1 METYHKTQRD
11 SFRQEMDEA
20 LMKYSKVF
28 QKYTQTNEVKWEDI
42 CETIYDVG
50 NLGLKITQL
59 SEAWQLLITKLMKEQ
74 EIEYDLQSEA
84 ELPEILSSSINY
96 LQSVINQRQL
106 SNKRH
111 YLPPNPETVHQYLGH
126 IQFPIREDEPT
137 SLYAYALLH
146 STLLEKHE
154 SNDESYVLNCSSQDT
169 HFQCKIYHHLKF
181 EQLRKCFLENEID
194 FIESMMRCD
203 TWAAKGGKSGA
214 SFYKS
219 HDQRFVIKNISQ
231 KEVKTILDYGAE
243 YVSYMT
249 ETIATKEGIQG
260 KVS

>member
-1 METYHKTQRD
+1 
-11 SFRQEMDEA
+11 
-20 LMKYSKVF
+20 
-28 QKYTQTNEVKWEDI
+28 
-42 CETIYDVG
+42 
-50 NLGLKITQL
+50 
-59 SEAWQLLITKLMKEQ
+59 MKEQ
-74 EIEYDLQSEA
+74 EIEYDLQAEA

-111 YLPPNPETVHQYLGH
+111 FLPPNAETVHQYLGH

-146 STLLEKHE
+146 PTLLEK
-154 SNDESYVLNCSSQDT
+154 SDESYVLNCSSQDT
-169 HFQCKIYHHLKF
+169 QFQCKIYHHLKF

-194 FIESMMRCD
+194 FIESMIRCD

-231 KEVKTILDYGAE
+231 KEVKTIIDYGAE

-249 ETIATKEGIQG
+249 ESIATKKPSCLAKIFGAFNIHIKSNSTKKEIQLSFIIMEDIFFGKDVSKTYDLKGISVDLQFD
-260 KVS
+260 KKNTDFIFHREQKKSNVKRR